1 MHGRIAPAIAALA
14 LAGADAALAGPA
26 DTPVEW
32 LLEPR
37 AGVVELRL
45 AHFER
50 PRPDGGVLLVDSNR
64 RLFIWEGIPGELGCR
79 QKLEVPFDAVRAVRD
94 EPEGLIRLEIKGQPR
109 GRWVFVPLPHA
120 AWLGRV
126 SSPFTTGLRQD
137 MAEVLTG
144 PDGMP
149 MAVGGSARFAGPQVR
164 QDAVPGEVT
173 ADVRLAV
180 QRVRAALGR
189 PPAPSV
195 ELYEALNGRPVEVT
209 IAELLEELGLFAGRA
224 VRVRGTAEP
233 LPQGR
238 GLKLVD
244 EGVELRVVPQPELEA
259 VVQAQLREWRGHE
272 VEVAGVVK
280 RATPATG
287 GGPGPEV
294 AFWEFLGPER
304 VQAAG
309 TEAVAV
315 RLADLVGRPAELGG
329 RTVRVVGRFRGRNLE
344 HDLPEPGPRSAW
356 VLKSG
361 PHAIWVTGHKP
372 SGPGFSL
379 KADRAGDTGK
389 WLEVTGRVETW
400 KGVTTLRA
408 REVALTAPAASV
420 TRGRRLLTAE
430 KPDVVFTLPVAGDE
444 PVPPDAVFLVQ
455 FSTYMD
461 EESFAE
467 RVRLRYG
474 DVPEEQGELTGA
486 RWRYDETRR
495 TLVVDPGQPLRPG
508 STVEL
513 LLLPG
518 IEDAWGTPL
527 AGEPGASPDRV
538 LARLR
543 WPVEE

>member
-1 MHGRIAPAIAALA
+1 MPGKVAPAIAALA
-14 LAGADAALAGPA
+14 LVSGAATVARPADA
-26 DTPVEW
+26 PVEW

-37 AGVVELRL
+37 VGVVELRL
-45 AHFER
+45 VHFER

-64 RLFIWEGIPGELGCR
+64 RLLLWEGIPGEVGCR

-94 EPEGLIRLEIKGQPR
+94 EPEGLIRLEMKGQPR
-109 GRWVFVPLPHA
+109 GKWVFVPLPHV
-120 AWLGRV
+120 AWLGQV
-126 SSPFTTGLRQD
+126 SSPVTTGLRQD
-137 MAEVLTG
+137 QAEVMTG

-149 MAVGGSARFAGPQVR
+149 MPVGGAARFAGPQAR
-164 QDAVPGEVT
+164 QGAVPGEVT

-180 QRVRAALGR
+180 QRIRAALGR

-209 IAELLEELGLFAGRA
+209 ITELLEDLGLFAGRA
-224 VRVRGTAEP
+224 VRVRGVAEP

-259 VVQAQLREWRGHE
+259 VVQSQLREWRGQE
-272 VEVAGVVK
+272 VEVAGVLK
-280 RATPATG
+280 RATPAAG
-287 GGPGPEV
+287 REPGPEV

-304 VQAAG
+304 VLAAS
-309 TEAVAV
+309 TEALAV
-315 RLADLVGRPAELGG
+315 KIGELFGRPAELAG
-329 RTVRVVGRFRGRNLE
+329 RTVRVVGRFRGHNLE

-361 PHAIWVTGHKP
+361 THAIWVTGHKP

-379 KADRAGDTGK
+379 RPDRQGDTGK

-400 KGVTTLRA
+400 RGVTTLRA
-408 REVALTAPAASV
+408 SAVALTAPVASV
-420 TRGRRLLTAE
+420 MRGRRLRTAE
-430 KPDVVFTLPVAGDE
+430 KPEVVFTLPVAGDE
-444 PVPPDAVFLVQ
+444 PVPRDAVFLVQ

-461 EESFAE
+461 EESFAD

-474 DVPEEQGELTGA
+474 DAPGPESELRGA
-486 RWRYDETRR
+486 RWRYDEARR
-495 TLVVDPGQPLRPG
+495 TLVVDPGAPLRPG

-527 AGEPGASPDRV
+527 PPESGPAADRA
-538 LARLR
+538 LTLLR
-543 WPVEE
+543 WQVEG